1 MNRVNKTQGNYSL
14 IFMRTKRIILVS
26 VLLILIAGMAGT
38 VSAADSSDEKTISV
52 SGTGKVTSA
61 PDTVIV
67 SIAVETENTDAL
79 VAQQENAKKMNTVM
93 TALKAIGLT
102 DDEIETTGYSIYS
115 YNSGDDS
122 VFGSKKKIYRVTN
135 SIKVESS
142 KIDMAGEIIDTA
154 VSSGANN
161 INYIS
166 FTLSDE
172 KSNQLRSQ
180 ALDAAVAQARS
191 DADAVASALGISVVG
206 VKSVNV
212 GASYVPMSYNTAY
225 DSGAMYKSEA
235 AMSVP
240 TTVDPGD
247 VDVSASVSIV
257 YLIR

>member
-1 MNRVNKTQGNYSL
+1 
-14 IFMRTKRIILVS
+14 MRTKKIILIS
-26 VLLILIAGMAGT
+26 LLLILFTGITGT
-38 VSAADSSDEKTISV
+38 VSAADSLDDRTLSV

-61 PDTVIV
+61 PDTVII

-79 VAQQENAKKMNTVM
+79 VAQQENADKMNTVIEG
-93 TALKAIGLT
+93 LKAVGMN
-102 DDEIETTGYSIYS
+102 DDEIETTGYNIYS
-115 YNSGDDS
+115 YTSSEDS
-122 VFGSKKKIYRVTN
+122 VFGSKKKIYKVTN
-135 SIKVESS
+135 TIKVESS
-142 KIDMAGEIIDTA
+142 NIDMAGKIIDTA

-166 FTLSDE
+166 FTLSEE

-191 DADAVASALGISVVG
+191 DADAVTSALGVTIMG

-212 GASYVPMSYNTAY
+212 GASYVPMNYDTAY
-225 DSGAMYKSEA
+225 GSGAMYKSEA
-235 AMSVP
+235 SMAP
-240 TTVDPGD
+240 TTVEPGD